1 MLFRSAKDVTDEMS
15 QISSEEFAKFMKTEE
30 YKTYEKDY
38 KKFVRKNPN
47 FEENLKKEMTK

>member
-1 MLFRSAKDVTDEMS
+1 MPAKDVTDEMS